1 MVTHITWSRQK
12 DTACDKPHPWRYRRL
27 PLLSAAALII
37 LITTGMSLTLL
48 PIPAFANTASPIHR
62 LSLPSGLGLVGT
74 LSGISTISCPTKV
87 DCLAAGDGTRG
98 AVILRSS
105 NGGASWSRVTLPLG
119 LGLVGHKLDD
129 VSTISCPTK
138 VDCLA
143 AGEGTRGAVIL
154 RSSNGGASWSR
165 VTLPRGL
172 VGHNLN
178 DVWETTCPTK
188 VDCLV
193 AGEGTRGAV
202 ILRSSNG
209 GASWSQATLPTGLVG
224 HATGDLASIACPT
237 TNQCLAVGEGT
248 TGAVLLRSSNG
259 GASWSRVTP
268 PKGPVGHATGDLA
281 SIACPTTNQCL
292 AVGYDSAKPRLLI
305 LRSSNSGASWSRVT
319 PPKGLGLISHH
330 VVLYKLACT
339 QGECLAA
346 GVGAGPAVLLSSS
359 NGGASWSRVTLPPGL
374 GLINHPSGAIAAL
387 SCPSQAKCLAG
398 LGLDTKGAMI
408 VSIAMRGLAHSSS
421 GLALSVIVIV
431 VVFVLVIGGVVLG
444 RRRNQHI
451 PVAPDST
458 K

>member
-87 DCLAAGDGTRG
+87 DCLAAGD
-98 AVILRSS
+98 
-105 NGGASWSRVTLPLG
+105 
-119 LGLVGHKLDD
+119 
-129 VSTISCPTK
+129 
-138 VDCLA
+138 
-143 AGEGTRGAVIL
+143 
-154 RSSNGGASWSR
+154 
-165 VTLPRGL
+165 
-172 VGHNLN
+172 
-178 DVWETTCPTK
+178 
-188 VDCLV
+188 
-193 AGEGTRGAV
+193 GTRGAV

>member
-105 NGGASWSRVTLPLG
+105 NGGASWS
-119 LGLVGHKLDD
+119 
-129 VSTISCPTK
+129 
-138 VDCLA
+138 
-143 AGEGTRGAVIL
+143 
-154 RSSNGGASWSR
+154 
-165 VTLPRGL
+165 
-172 VGHNLN
+172 
-178 DVWETTCPTK
+178 
-188 VDCLV
+188 
-193 AGEGTRGAV
+193 
-202 ILRSSNG
+202 
-209 GASWSQATLPTGLVG
+209 QATLPTGL
-224 HATGDLASIACPT
+224 
-237 TNQCLAVGEGT
+237 
-248 TGAVLLRSSNG
+248 
-259 GASWSRVTP
+259 
-268 PKGPVGHATGDLA
+268 VGHATGDLA

>member
-237 TNQCLAVGEGT
+237 TNQCLAVG
-248 TGAVLLRSSNG
+248 
-259 GASWSRVTP
+259 
-268 PKGPVGHATGDLA
+268 
-281 SIACPTTNQCL
+281 
-292 AVGYDSAKPRLLI
+292 YDSAKPRLLI